1 LSSWPRGKNKGD
13 NDESG
18 RSFQSWARRGH
29 RQDGLVGQQQSN
41 TPQTFNVLHADML
54 AQAKGMELYARIF
67 MAAPDGSSLY
77 ICALTASKLAWAA

>member
-1 LSSWPRGKNKGD
+1 MNRAGPFNPGRDAVTDKTVWWDNNK
-13 NDESG
+13 
-18 RSFQSWARRGH
+18 AIRRK
-29 RQDGLVGQQQSN
+29 
-41 TPQTFNVLHADML
+41 TFNVLHADML